1 MYRNR
6 LFVICNVIINRVII
20 VRANINILNREI
32 ESPFSN
38 NPKKKK
44 KKKRTSTKHLQCQ
57 ILQIY
62 DTFQANSSWSV
73 NRIRSQRVS
82 KLSYLGIIIR
92 WGGGG
97 GGISSCWPVKVR

>member
-44 KKKRTSTKHLQCQ
+44 KKKKNIDETSPVPNLTDLRHFSSQLVVVCKSNSQPKGVE
-57 ILQIY
+57 
-62 DTFQANSSWSV
+62 TF
-73 NRIRSQRVS
+73 VS
-82 KLSYLGIIIR
+82 RNNNQMGR
-92 WGGGG
+92 WRRGY
-97 GGISSCWPVKVR
+97 